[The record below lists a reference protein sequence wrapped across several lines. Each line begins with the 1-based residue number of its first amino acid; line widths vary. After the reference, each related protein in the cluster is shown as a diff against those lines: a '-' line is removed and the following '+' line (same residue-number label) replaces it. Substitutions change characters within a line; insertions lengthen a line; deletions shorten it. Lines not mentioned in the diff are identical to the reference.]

1 MKLHQVALAVTFSL
15 SASAHAAVY
24 KCEEGGQTMFSDKPC
39 GQAAEKLDIGRK
51 KAKAEREKAGWE
63 VVRNAD
69 EMTDTTSCVAMS
81 PKLYLGANG
90 ADVLF
95 ATLRITAAGNEFV
108 AGIRSEGIGNVRAPA
123 IHNNIDGL
131 GMKVGEFEFREFQ
144 LSHGSYFV
152 GFEPRTSSQI
162 VEELRQADYFKAR
175 LRYWPHDETYDS
187 GEMTTRGFSEALEE
201 MQACEQEG

>member
-1 MKLHQVALAVTFSL
+1 MKLPQIAVAVAL
-15 SASAHAAVY
+15 SASAQAAVY
-24 KCEEGGQTMFSDKPC
+24 KCEEGGQLVFSDRPCSQNAERLDLGSKKEKP
-39 GQAAEKLDIGRK
+39 
-51 KAKAEREKAGWE
+51 EREKAGWE
-63 VVRNAD
+63 VLRTED
-69 EMTDTTSCVAMS
+69 DMTDTTSCVAMS

-131 GMKVGEFEFREFQ
+131 GLKVGNFGFREFQ

-152 GFEPRTSSQI
+152 GFEPNTSGQI
-162 VEELRQADYFKAR
+162 VEELRQADYFKTR
-175 LRYWPHDETYDS
+175 LRYWPYDETYDS